1 MTDTSAK
8 HPVQWFALAQ
18 RAFCAKK
25 TSRGSL
31 TVKVQQVCTALALH
45 HMDLRRELVAGRQEL
60 FGMLERVQRLCTAH
74 NIISPSA
81 LDAAA
86 SSDYNTNQTKGF
98 RAGHRRRHMCS
109 QTWCCRLVSANQ
121 TLQFLQQNGSRWMFP
136 GFFATH
142 RACGEVLLKNVA
154 ENYLCKFLALR
165 MQESVRQLHT

>member
-98 RAGHRRRHMCS
+98 EQVTEGATCVARHGVADWSVQIRRCS
-109 QTWCCRLVSANQ
+109 SS
-121 TLQFLQQNGSRWMFP
+121 SRMDQD
-136 GFFATH
+136 G
-142 RACGEVLLKNVA
+142 C
-154 ENYLCKFLALR
+154 FLASL
-165 MQESVRQLHT
+165 QHTGPVGKYC